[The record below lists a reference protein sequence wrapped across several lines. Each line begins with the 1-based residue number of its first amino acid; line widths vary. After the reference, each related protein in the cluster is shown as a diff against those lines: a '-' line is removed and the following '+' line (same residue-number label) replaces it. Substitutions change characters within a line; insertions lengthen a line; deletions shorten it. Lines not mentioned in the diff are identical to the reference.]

1 MAQTVWSN
9 DTSSGHHIEITWSG
23 AQTATPT
30 GALDGST
37 TKRTRYFFDVMV
49 DEMFYFG
56 NRFLTSTDAEG
67 VTDLRGTPIL
77 ARVDLLLRMCA
88 DRIASAIE
96 AGSIDSLPNDLGFI
110 DLDELV
116 ASDLDEETDA

>member
-1 MAQTVWSN
+1 MAQTVWSR

-30 GALDGST
+30 GALDGTT

-67 VTDLRGTPIL
+67 VKDSRGTPIL
-77 ARVDLLLRMCA
+77 ARIDLLLKLCA
-88 DRIASAIE
+88 DRIALALE
-96 AGSIDSLPNDLGFI
+96 AGSMNSLPNDLGFI
-110 DLDELV
+110 DLDDLV
-116 ASDLDEETDA
+116 ASDSGETDT

>member
-1 MAQTVWSN
+1 MAQTVWSR

-37 TKRTRYFFDVMV
+37 VKRTRYFFDVMV

-56 NRFLTSTDAEG
+56 NRFLTSADAEG
-67 VTDLRGTPIL
+67 VTDSRGTPIL
-77 ARVDLLLRMCA
+77 ARIDLLLRLGA
-88 DRIASAIE
+88 DRIATALE
-96 AGSIDSLPNDLGFI
+96 AGSMDSLPNDLGYI
-110 DLDELV
+110 DLVALV
-116 ASDLDEETDA
+116 ASDQDAIEA

>member
-1 MAQTVWSN
+1 VAQTVWSR

-37 TKRTRYFFDVMV
+37 MKRTRYFFDVMV

-56 NRFLTSTDAEG
+56 NRFLTSADAEG
-67 VTDLRGTPIL
+67 ITDTRGTPIL
-77 ARVDLLLRMCA
+77 ARSDLLLKLCA
-88 DRIASAIE
+88 ERIATALE
-96 AGSIDSLPNDLGFI
+96 AGNLDSLPNDLGYI
-110 DLDELV
+110 DLDALV
-116 ASDLDEETDA
+116 ASDRDDLDA